1 MSMRTKIPGI
11 RKSKIILNL
20 KKYSNVILFSRREK
34 ERSLKINISNKSVKD
49 YIIKKKNKNQRDKN
63 NDVSNPSDD
72 ISTFALQT
80 ISSFKNSNSFST
92 QFTFPKN
99 IRPSLIDK
107 ENRNTPH
114 LTISNFY
121 SQASKDIKN
130 KHKKKTNIFCL
141 TQNNITIN
149 KNRDLSNNERCNTI
163 NFFPKKSSFSFKEK
177 ENEINLLKRI
187 KIEHGKEN
195 YKTDEKNLIYLKL
208 KKLESEKYNISLMLN
223 KVREFK
229 YFNYLNEQKKEINII
244 TMENSK
250 NNIEFLKDKIN
261 SLNKIKNIYSN
272 KISNTLGEYSKFISN
287 YKEKEKINSDILLNQ
302 INYIKKEVKNLQNKI
317 AKKEQEKATILK
329 WVYFLIKM
337 KEKKIEL
344 PTYYKK
350 IIETNFPRGIEK
362 RKTIAPKLEDIKS
375 IKEKKKQ
382 FFEHHEHNDN
392 DIDKDKDK
400 DKLHKDHS
408 NKTLAHIR
416 LSAVEENVKNGINDK
431 KTHIESKFKRKS
443 KIVTKGTISFKK
455 SLIKLNFIKFT
466 GINSGH
472 STNLEES
479 IEANI
484 KLKSAYDKLIN
495 DGIDPS
501 EINRIS
507 KYKLFLIYKTPED
520 LEDRLIEFQN
530 ENIQLLRQ
538 YELTRKKLIDKRLK
552 YKTIFENRANSI
564 YEELDEK
571 IKQNEIRLNQ
581 VKNKNELL
589 LIQCAIATNRLK
601 AQKNVVNIKQKKSKS
616 LKKKIITQESIRRE
630 LFVKI
635 ENLYELCLNHFEK
648 PNKFLEY
655 KDKFKKDIIYMLT
668 VIELFIVYLKSKLN
682 FNDKSDILK
691 FDLMKRIKNEIEHKH
706 KIEKGEILRLKE
718 KEKFKY
724 LQEIIEEKTNKILF
738 LQKRRII
745 PVYNW
750 DKMKKDRK
758 HSFSEKKLNFED
770 FMFD

>member
-1 MSMRTKIPGI
+1 MPGI

-49 YIIKKKNKNQRDKN
+49 YIIKKKNKNQRDKS

-141 TQNNITIN
+141 TQNNININ

-163 NFFPKKSSFSFKEK
+163 NFFPKKSNFSFKEK

-302 INYIKKEVKNLQNKI
+302 INNIKKEVKNLQNKI

-375 IKEKKKQ
+375 IKDKKKQ

-416 LSAVEENVKNGINDK
+416 LSAVEENVKNGVNDK
-431 KTHIESKFKRKS
+431 KSHIESKFKRKS

-601 AQKNVVNIKQKKSKS
+601 AQKKVVNIKQKKSKS

-758 HSFSEKKLNFED
+758 YSFSEKKLNFED

>member
-1 MSMRTKIPGI
+1 MPGI

-49 YIIKKKNKNQRDKN
+49 YIIKKKNKNQRDKS

-141 TQNNITIN
+141 TQNNININ

-163 NFFPKKSSFSFKEK
+163 NFFPKKSNFSFKEK

-302 INYIKKEVKNLQNKI
+302 INNIKKEVKNLQNKI

-375 IKEKKKQ
+375 INDKKKQ

-416 LSAVEENVKNGINDK
+416 LSAVEENVKNGVNDK

-443 KIVTKGTISFKK
+443 KIVSKGTISFKK

-601 AQKNVVNIKQKKSKS
+601 AQKKVVNIKQKKSKS

-682 FNDKSDILK
+682 FNNKSDILK

-758 HSFSEKKLNFED
+758 YSFSEKKLNFED

>member
-1 MSMRTKIPGI
+1 MPGI

-49 YIIKKKNKNQRDKN
+49 YIIKKKNKNQRDKS

-141 TQNNITIN
+141 TQNNININ

-302 INYIKKEVKNLQNKI
+302 INNIKKEVKNLQNKI

-375 IKEKKKQ
+375 IKDKKKQ

-400 DKLHKDHS
+400 DKPHKDHS

-416 LSAVEENVKNGINDK
+416 LSAVEENVKNGVNDK

-443 KIVTKGTISFKK
+443 KIVSKGTISFKK

-472 STNLEES
+472 SMNLEES

-706 KIEKGEILRLKE
+706 KIEKGEILRSKE

-758 HSFSEKKLNFED
+758 YSFSEKKLNFED

>member
-1 MSMRTKIPGI
+1 MPGI

-49 YIIKKKNKNQRDKN
+49 YIIKKKNKNQRDKS

-130 KHKKKTNIFCL
+130 KHKKKNNIFCL

-163 NFFPKKSSFSFKEK
+163 KKKKKKSNFSFKEK

-302 INYIKKEVKNLQNKI
+302 INNIKKEVKNLQNKI

-375 IKEKKKQ
+375 IKDKKKQ

-392 DIDKDKDK
+392 DIDRDKDK

-416 LSAVEENVKNGINDK
+416 LSAVEENVKNGVNDK

-443 KIVTKGTISFKK
+443 KIVSKGTISFKK

-601 AQKNVVNIKQKKSKS
+601 AQKKVVNIKQKKSKS

-758 HSFSEKKLNFED
+758 YSFSEKKLNFED

>member
-49 YIIKKKNKNQRDKN
+49 YIIKKKNKNQRDKS

-141 TQNNITIN
+141 TQNNININ

-163 NFFPKKSSFSFKEK
+163 NFFPKKSNFSFKEK

-229 YFNYLNEQKKEINII
+229 YFNYLNEQKKEINTT

-302 INYIKKEVKNLQNKI
+302 INNIKKEVKNLQNKI

-375 IKEKKKQ
+375 INDKKKQ
-382 FFEHHEHNDN
+382 FFEHHEHN

-416 LSAVEENVKNGINDK
+416 LSAVEENVKNGVNDK

-443 KIVTKGTISFKK
+443 KIVSKGTISFKK

-564 YEELDEK
+564 YGELDEK

-601 AQKNVVNIKQKKSKS
+601 AQKKVVNIKQKKSKS

-758 HSFSEKKLNFED
+758 YSFSEKKLNFED

>member
-1 MSMRTKIPGI
+1 MPGI

-49 YIIKKKNKNQRDKN
+49 YIIKKKNKNQRDKS

-141 TQNNITIN
+141 TQNNININ

-163 NFFPKKSSFSFKEK
+163 NFFPKKSNFSFKEK

-302 INYIKKEVKNLQNKI
+302 INNIKKEVKNLQNKI

-375 IKEKKKQ
+375 INDKKKQ

-392 DIDKDKDK
+392 DIDRDKDK

-416 LSAVEENVKNGINDK
+416 LSAVEENVKNGVNDK

-443 KIVTKGTISFKK
+443 KIVSKGTISFKK

-601 AQKNVVNIKQKKSKS
+601 AQKKVVNIKQKKSKS

-758 HSFSEKKLNFED
+758 YSFSEKKLNFED

>member
-1 MSMRTKIPGI
+1 MPGI

-49 YIIKKKNKNQRDKN
+49 YIIKKKNKNQRDKS

-141 TQNNITIN
+141 TQNNININ

-163 NFFPKKSSFSFKEK
+163 NFFPKKSNFSFKEK

-302 INYIKKEVKNLQNKI
+302 INNIKKEVKNLQNKI

-375 IKEKKKQ
+375 INDKKKQ
-382 FFEHHEHNDN
+382 FFEHHEHND
-392 DIDKDKDK
+392 IDKDKDT

-416 LSAVEENVKNGINDK
+416 LSAVEENVKNGVNDK

-443 KIVTKGTISFKK
+443 KIVSKGTISFKK

-601 AQKNVVNIKQKKSKS
+601 AQKKVVNIKQKKSKS

-655 KDKFKKDIIYMLT
+655 KDKFKKDNIYMLT

-758 HSFSEKKLNFED
+758 YSFSEKKLNFED

>member
-1 MSMRTKIPGI
+1 MPGI

-49 YIIKKKNKNQRDKN
+49 YIIKKKNKNQRDKS

-141 TQNNITIN
+141 TQNNININ

-163 NFFPKKSSFSFKEK
+163 NFFPKKSNFSFKEK

-261 SLNKIKNIYSN
+261 SLNKIKKIYSN

-302 INYIKKEVKNLQNKI
+302 INNIKKEVKNLQNKI

-375 IKEKKKQ
+375 INDKKKQ

-416 LSAVEENVKNGINDK
+416 LSAVEENVKNGVNDK

-443 KIVTKGTISFKK
+443 KIVSKGTISFKK

-601 AQKNVVNIKQKKSKS
+601 AQKKVVNIKQKKSKS

-758 HSFSEKKLNFED
+758 YSFSEKKLNFED

>member
-1 MSMRTKIPGI
+1 MPGI

-49 YIIKKKNKNQRDKN
+49 YIIKKKNKNQRDKS

-302 INYIKKEVKNLQNKI
+302 INNIKKEVKNLQNKI

-375 IKEKKKQ
+375 IKDKKKQ
-382 FFEHHEHNDN
+382 FFEHHEHN

-416 LSAVEENVKNGINDK
+416 LSAVEENVKNGVNDK

-443 KIVTKGTISFKK
+443 KIVSKGTISFKK

-601 AQKNVVNIKQKKSKS
+601 AQKKVVNIKQKKSKS

-758 HSFSEKKLNFED
+758 YSFSEKKLNFED

>member
-1 MSMRTKIPGI
+1 MPGI

-49 YIIKKKNKNQRDKN
+49 YIIKKKNKNQRDKS

-141 TQNNITIN
+141 TQNNININ

-163 NFFPKKSSFSFKEK
+163 NFFPKKSNFSFKEK

-302 INYIKKEVKNLQNKI
+302 INNIKKEVKNLQNKI

-375 IKEKKKQ
+375 INDKKKQ

-416 LSAVEENVKNGINDK
+416 LSAVEENVKNGVNDK
-431 KTHIESKFKRKS
+431 I
-443 KIVTKGTISFKK
+443 
-455 SLIKLNFIKFT
+455 
-466 GINSGH
+466 
-472 STNLEES
+472 
-479 IEANI
+479 
-484 KLKSAYDKLIN
+484 
-495 DGIDPS
+495 
-501 EINRIS
+501 RI
-507 KYKLFLIYKTPED
+507 
-520 LEDRLIEFQN
+520 
-530 ENIQLLRQ
+530 
-538 YELTRKKLIDKRLK
+538 
-552 YKTIFENRANSI
+552 
-564 YEELDEK
+564 
-571 IKQNEIRLNQ
+571 
-581 VKNKNELL
+581 
-589 LIQCAIATNRLK
+589 
-601 AQKNVVNIKQKKSKS
+601 
-616 LKKKIITQESIRRE
+616 
-630 LFVKI
+630 
-635 ENLYELCLNHFEK
+635 
-648 PNKFLEY
+648 
-655 KDKFKKDIIYMLT
+655 
-668 VIELFIVYLKSKLN
+668 
-682 FNDKSDILK
+682 
-691 FDLMKRIKNEIEHKH
+691 
-706 KIEKGEILRLKE
+706 
-718 KEKFKY
+718 
-724 LQEIIEEKTNKILF
+724 
-738 LQKRRII
+738 
-745 PVYNW
+745 
-750 DKMKKDRK
+750 
-758 HSFSEKKLNFED
+758 
-770 FMFD
+770 

>member
-1 MSMRTKIPGI
+1 MPGI

-49 YIIKKKNKNQRDKN
+49 YIIKKKNKNQRDKSH
-63 NDVSNPSDD
+63 DVSNPSDD

-141 TQNNITIN
+141 TQNNININ

-163 NFFPKKSSFSFKEK
+163 NFFPKKSNFSFKEK

-302 INYIKKEVKNLQNKI
+302 INNIKKEVKNLQNKI

-375 IKEKKKQ
+375 INDKKKQ

-416 LSAVEENVKNGINDK
+416 LSAVEENVKNGVNDK

-443 KIVTKGTISFKK
+443 KIVSKGTISFKK

-601 AQKNVVNIKQKKSKS
+601 AQKKVVNIKQKKSKS

-758 HSFSEKKLNFED
+758 YSFSEKKLNFED

>member
-1 MSMRTKIPGI
+1 MSMRTKMPGI

-49 YIIKKKNKNQRDKN
+49 YIIKKKNKNQRDKSH
-63 NDVSNPSDD
+63 DVSNPSDD

-141 TQNNITIN
+141 TQNNININ

-195 YKTDEKNLIYLKL
+195 YKSDEKNLIYLKL

-302 INYIKKEVKNLQNKI
+302 INNIKKEVKNLQNKI

-375 IKEKKKQ
+375 IKDKKKQ

-416 LSAVEENVKNGINDK
+416 LSAVEENVKNGVNDK

-443 KIVTKGTISFKK
+443 KIVSKGTISFKK

-601 AQKNVVNIKQKKSKS
+601 AQKKVVNIKQNKSKS

-706 KIEKGEILRLKE
+706 KIEKGEILRSKE

-758 HSFSEKKLNFED
+758 YSFSEKKLNFED

>member
-1 MSMRTKIPGI
+1 MPGI

-49 YIIKKKNKNQRDKN
+49 YIIKKKNKNQRDKS

-141 TQNNITIN
+141 TQNNININ

-163 NFFPKKSSFSFKEK
+163 NFFPKKSNFSFKEK

-302 INYIKKEVKNLQNKI
+302 INNIKKEVKNLQNKI

-375 IKEKKKQ
+375 INDKKKQ

-392 DIDKDKDK
+392 DMDKDK

-416 LSAVEENVKNGINDK
+416 LSAVEENVKNGVNDK

-443 KIVTKGTISFKK
+443 KIVSKGTISFKK

-564 YEELDEK
+564 YGELDEK

-601 AQKNVVNIKQKKSKS
+601 AQKKVVNIKQKKSKS

-655 KDKFKKDIIYMLT
+655 KDKFKKDNIYMLT

-691 FDLMKRIKNEIEHKH
+691 LDLMKKIKNEIEHKH

-758 HSFSEKKLNFED
+758 YSFSEKKLNFED

>member
-1 MSMRTKIPGI
+1 MPGI

-49 YIIKKKNKNQRDKN
+49 YIIKKKNKNQRDKS

-141 TQNNITIN
+141 TQNNININ

-163 NFFPKKSSFSFKEK
+163 NFFPKKSNFSFKEK

-229 YFNYLNEQKKEINII
+229 YFNYLNEQKKEINVI

-302 INYIKKEVKNLQNKI
+302 INNIKKEVKNLQNKI

-375 IKEKKKQ
+375 INDKKKQ
-382 FFEHHEHNDN
+382 FFEHHEHN

-416 LSAVEENVKNGINDK
+416 LSAVEENVKNGVNDK

-443 KIVTKGTISFKK
+443 KIVSKGTISFKK

-601 AQKNVVNIKQKKSKS
+601 AQKKVVNIKQKKSKS

-706 KIEKGEILRLKE
+706 KIEKGEILRSKE

-758 HSFSEKKLNFED
+758 YSFSEKKLNFED

>member
-1 MSMRTKIPGI
+1 MPGI

-49 YIIKKKNKNQRDKN
+49 YIIKKKNKNQRDKS

-141 TQNNITIN
+141 TQNNININ

-163 NFFPKKSSFSFKEK
+163 NFFPKKSNFSFKEK

-302 INYIKKEVKNLQNKI
+302 INNIKKEVKNLQNKI

-375 IKEKKKQ
+375 INDKKKQ

-416 LSAVEENVKNGINDK
+416 LSAVEENVKNGVNDK
-431 KTHIESKFKRKS
+431 KSHIESKFKRKS
-443 KIVTKGTISFKK
+443 KIVSKGTISFKK

-589 LIQCAIATNRLK
+589 LIQCSIATNRLK
-601 AQKNVVNIKQKKSKS
+601 AQKKVVNIKQKKSKS

-706 KIEKGEILRLKE
+706 KIEKGEILRSKE

-758 HSFSEKKLNFED
+758 YSFSEKKLNFED

>member
-1 MSMRTKIPGI
+1 MPGI

-49 YIIKKKNKNQRDKN
+49 YIIKKKNKNQRDKS

-141 TQNNITIN
+141 TQNNITLN

-163 NFFPKKSSFSFKEK
+163 NFFPKKSNFSFKEK

-302 INYIKKEVKNLQNKI
+302 INNIKKEVKNLQNKI

-375 IKEKKKQ
+375 INDKKKQ

-416 LSAVEENVKNGINDK
+416 LSAVEENVKNGVNDK

-443 KIVTKGTISFKK
+443 KIVSKGTISFKK

-601 AQKNVVNIKQKKSKS
+601 AQKKVVNIKQKKSKS

-655 KDKFKKDIIYMLT
+655 KDKFKKDIICMLT

-706 KIEKGEILRLKE
+706 KIEKGEILRSKE

-758 HSFSEKKLNFED
+758 YSFSEKKLNFED

>member
-1 MSMRTKIPGI
+1 MPGI

-49 YIIKKKNKNQRDKN
+49 YIIKKKNKNQRDKS

-141 TQNNITIN
+141 TQNNININ

-163 NFFPKKSSFSFKEK
+163 NFFPKKSNFSFKEK

-302 INYIKKEVKNLQNKI
+302 INNIKKEVKNLQNKI

-375 IKEKKKQ
+375 INDKKKQ

-392 DIDKDKDK
+392 DMDKDK

-416 LSAVEENVKNGINDK
+416 LSAVEENVKNGVNDK

-443 KIVTKGTISFKK
+443 KIVSKGTISFKK

-601 AQKNVVNIKQKKSKS
+601 AQKKVVNIKQKKSKS

-655 KDKFKKDIIYMLT
+655 KDKFKKDNIYMLT

-758 HSFSEKKLNFED
+758 YSFPEKKLNFED

>member
-1 MSMRTKIPGI
+1 MPGI

-49 YIIKKKNKNQRDKN
+49 YIIKKKNKNQRDKS

-141 TQNNITIN
+141 TQNNININ

-163 NFFPKKSSFSFKEK
+163 NFFPKKSNFSFKEK

-302 INYIKKEVKNLQNKI
+302 INNIKKEVKNLQNKI

-375 IKEKKKQ
+375 INDKKKQ

-392 DIDKDKDK
+392 DIDRDKDK

-416 LSAVEENVKNGINDK
+416 LSAVEENVKNGVNDK

-443 KIVTKGTISFKK
+443 KIVSKGTISFKK

-601 AQKNVVNIKQKKSKS
+601 AQKKVVNIKQKKSKS

-706 KIEKGEILRLKE
+706 KIEKGEILRSKE

-758 HSFSEKKLNFED
+758 YSFSEKKLNFED

>member
-49 YIIKKKNKNQRDKN
+49 YIIKKKNKNQRDKS

-163 NFFPKKSSFSFKEK
+163 NFFPKKSTFSFKEK

-302 INYIKKEVKNLQNKI
+302 INNIKKEVKNLQNKI

-375 IKEKKKQ
+375 IKDKKKQ
-382 FFEHHEHNDN
+382 FFEYHEHNDN

-758 HSFSEKKLNFED
+758 YSFSEKKLNFED

>member
-1 MSMRTKIPGI
+1 MPGI

-49 YIIKKKNKNQRDKN
+49 YIIKKKNKNQRDKS

-141 TQNNITIN
+141 TQNNITLN

-163 NFFPKKSSFSFKEK
+163 NFFPKKSNFSFKEK

-302 INYIKKEVKNLQNKI
+302 INNIKKEVKNLQNKI

-375 IKEKKKQ
+375 IKDKKKQ

-416 LSAVEENVKNGINDK
+416 LSAVEENVKNGVNDK

-443 KIVTKGTISFKK
+443 KIVSKGTISFKK

-601 AQKNVVNIKQKKSKS
+601 AQKKVVNIKQKKSKS

-706 KIEKGEILRLKE
+706 KIEKGEILRSKE

-758 HSFSEKKLNFED
+758 YSFSEKKLNFED

>member
-1 MSMRTKIPGI
+1 MPGI

-49 YIIKKKNKNQRDKN
+49 YIIKKKNKNQRDKS

-141 TQNNITIN
+141 TQNNININ

-302 INYIKKEVKNLQNKI
+302 INNIKKEVKNLQNKI

-375 IKEKKKQ
+375 IKDKKKQ

-416 LSAVEENVKNGINDK
+416 LSAVEENVKNGVNDK

-443 KIVTKGTISFKK
+443 KIVSKGTISFKK

-601 AQKNVVNIKQKKSKS
+601 AQKKVVNIKQKKSKS

-682 FNDKSDILK
+682 FNNKSDILK

-724 LQEIIEEKTNKILF
+724 LQEIIEEKTKKILF

-758 HSFSEKKLNFED
+758 YSFPEKKLNFED

>member
-1 MSMRTKIPGI
+1 MPGI

-49 YIIKKKNKNQRDKN
+49 YIIKKKNKNQRDKS

-141 TQNNITIN
+141 TQNNININ

-163 NFFPKKSSFSFKEK
+163 NFFPKKSNFSFKEK

-302 INYIKKEVKNLQNKI
+302 INSIKKEVKNLQNKI

-375 IKEKKKQ
+375 INDKKKQ

-416 LSAVEENVKNGINDK
+416 LSAVEENVKNGVNDK

-443 KIVTKGTISFKK
+443 KIVSKGTISFKK

-601 AQKNVVNIKQKKSKS
+601 AQKKVVNIKQKKSKS

-758 HSFSEKKLNFED
+758 YSFSEKKLNFED

>member
-1 MSMRTKIPGI
+1 MPGI

-49 YIIKKKNKNQRDKN
+49 YIIKKKNKNQRDKS

-163 NFFPKKSSFSFKEK
+163 NFFPKKSNFSFKEK

-302 INYIKKEVKNLQNKI
+302 INNIKKEVKNLQNKI

-375 IKEKKKQ
+375 INDKKKQ

-416 LSAVEENVKNGINDK
+416 LSAVEENVKNGVNDK

-443 KIVTKGTISFKK
+443 KIVSKGTISFKK

-601 AQKNVVNIKQKKSKS
+601 AQKKVVNIKQKKSKS

-758 HSFSEKKLNFED
+758 YSFSEKKLNFED

>member
-1 MSMRTKIPGI
+1 MPGI

-49 YIIKKKNKNQRDKN
+49 YIIKKKNKNQRDKS

-141 TQNNITIN
+141 TQNNITLN

-163 NFFPKKSSFSFKEK
+163 NFFPKKSNFSFKEK

-302 INYIKKEVKNLQNKI
+302 INNIKKEVKNLQNKI

-375 IKEKKKQ
+375 INDKKKQ

-392 DIDKDKDK
+392 DIDKDK

-416 LSAVEENVKNGINDK
+416 LSAVEENVKNGVNDK

-443 KIVTKGTISFKK
+443 KIVSKGTISFKK

-601 AQKNVVNIKQKKSKS
+601 AQKKVVNIKQKKSKS

-682 FNDKSDILK
+682 FNNKSDILK

-706 KIEKGEILRLKE
+706 KIEKGEILRSKE

-758 HSFSEKKLNFED
+758 YSFSEKKLNFED

>member
-1 MSMRTKIPGI
+1 MPGI

-49 YIIKKKNKNQRDKN
+49 YIIKKKNKNQRDKS

-141 TQNNITIN
+141 TQNNININ

-163 NFFPKKSSFSFKEK
+163 NFFPKKSNFSFKEK

-302 INYIKKEVKNLQNKI
+302 INNIKKEVKNLQNKI

-375 IKEKKKQ
+375 INDKKKQ

-416 LSAVEENVKNGINDK
+416 LSAVEENVKNGVNDK

-443 KIVTKGTISFKK
+443 KIVSKGTISFKK

-601 AQKNVVNIKQKKSKS
+601 AQKKVVNIKQKKSKS

-655 KDKFKKDIIYMLT
+655 KDKFKKDNIYMLT

-758 HSFSEKKLNFED
+758 YSFSEKKLNFED

>member
-1 MSMRTKIPGI
+1 MPGI

-49 YIIKKKNKNQRDKN
+49 YIIKKKNKNQRDKS

-141 TQNNITIN
+141 TQNNININ

-163 NFFPKKSSFSFKEK
+163 NFFPKKSNFSFKEK

-302 INYIKKEVKNLQNKI
+302 INNIKKEVKNLQNKI

-344 PTYYKK
+344 PT
-350 IIETNFPRGIEK
+350 
-362 RKTIAPKLEDIKS
+362 
-375 IKEKKKQ
+375 
-382 FFEHHEHNDN
+382 
-392 DIDKDKDK
+392 
-400 DKLHKDHS
+400 
-408 NKTLAHIR
+408 
-416 LSAVEENVKNGINDK
+416 
-431 KTHIESKFKRKS
+431 
-443 KIVTKGTISFKK
+443 
-455 SLIKLNFIKFT
+455 
-466 GINSGH
+466 
-472 STNLEES
+472 
-479 IEANI
+479 
-484 KLKSAYDKLIN
+484 
-495 DGIDPS
+495 
-501 EINRIS
+501 
-507 KYKLFLIYKTPED
+507 
-520 LEDRLIEFQN
+520 
-530 ENIQLLRQ
+530 
-538 YELTRKKLIDKRLK
+538 
-552 YKTIFENRANSI
+552 
-564 YEELDEK
+564 
-571 IKQNEIRLNQ
+571 
-581 VKNKNELL
+581 
-589 LIQCAIATNRLK
+589 
-601 AQKNVVNIKQKKSKS
+601 
-616 LKKKIITQESIRRE
+616 
-630 LFVKI
+630 
-635 ENLYELCLNHFEK
+635 
-648 PNKFLEY
+648 
-655 KDKFKKDIIYMLT
+655 
-668 VIELFIVYLKSKLN
+668 
-682 FNDKSDILK
+682 
-691 FDLMKRIKNEIEHKH
+691 
-706 KIEKGEILRLKE
+706 
-718 KEKFKY
+718 
-724 LQEIIEEKTNKILF
+724 
-738 LQKRRII
+738 
-745 PVYNW
+745 
-750 DKMKKDRK
+750 
-758 HSFSEKKLNFED
+758 
-770 FMFD
+770 

>member
-1 MSMRTKIPGI
+1 MPGI

-49 YIIKKKNKNQRDKN
+49 YIIKKKNKNQRDKS

-107 ENRNTPH
+107 ENRNKPH

-141 TQNNITIN
+141 TQNNININ

-229 YFNYLNEQKKEINII
+229 YFNYLNEQKKEINTT

-302 INYIKKEVKNLQNKI
+302 INNIKKEVKNLQNKI

-375 IKEKKKQ
+375 IKDKKKQ

-400 DKLHKDHS
+400 DKPHKDHS

-416 LSAVEENVKNGINDK
+416 LSAVEENVKNGVNDK

-443 KIVTKGTISFKK
+443 KIVSKGTISFKK

-472 STNLEES
+472 SMNLEES

-495 DGIDPS
+495 DGIDPN

-682 FNDKSDILK
+682 FNNKSDILK

-706 KIEKGEILRLKE
+706 KIEKGEILRSKE

-758 HSFSEKKLNFED
+758 YSFSEKKLNFED

>member
-1 MSMRTKIPGI
+1 MPGI

-49 YIIKKKNKNQRDKN
+49 YIIKKKNKNQRDKS

-141 TQNNITIN
+141 TQNNININ

-163 NFFPKKSSFSFKEK
+163 NFFPKKSNFSFKEK

-229 YFNYLNEQKKEINII
+229 YFNYLNEQKKEINTT

-302 INYIKKEVKNLQNKI
+302 INNIKKEVKNLQNKI

-375 IKEKKKQ
+375 IKDKKKQ

-392 DIDKDKDK
+392 DMDKDK

-416 LSAVEENVKNGINDK
+416 LSAVEENVKNGVNDK

-443 KIVTKGTISFKK
+443 RIVTKGTISFKK

-601 AQKNVVNIKQKKSKS
+601 AQKKVVNIKQKKSKS

-655 KDKFKKDIIYMLT
+655 KDKFKKDNIYMLT

-758 HSFSEKKLNFED
+758 YSFSEKKLNFED

>member
-1 MSMRTKIPGI
+1 MPGI

-49 YIIKKKNKNQRDKN
+49 YIIKKKNKNQRDKS

-141 TQNNITIN
+141 TQNNININ

-302 INYIKKEVKNLQNKI
+302 INNIKKEVKNLQNKI

-375 IKEKKKQ
+375 IKDKKKQ

-392 DIDKDKDK
+392 DIDRDKEKDK

-416 LSAVEENVKNGINDK
+416 LSAVEENVKNGVNDK

-443 KIVTKGTISFKK
+443 KIVSKGTISFKK

-601 AQKNVVNIKQKKSKS
+601 AQKKVVNIKQKKSKS

-706 KIEKGEILRLKE
+706 KIEKGEILRSKE

-758 HSFSEKKLNFED
+758 YSFPEKKLNFED

>member
-1 MSMRTKIPGI
+1 MPGI

-49 YIIKKKNKNQRDKN
+49 YIIKKKNKNQRDKS

-141 TQNNITIN
+141 TQNNININ

-163 NFFPKKSSFSFKEK
+163 NFFPKKSNFSFKEK

-302 INYIKKEVKNLQNKI
+302 INNIKKEVKNLQNKI

-375 IKEKKKQ
+375 INDKKKQ

-416 LSAVEENVKNGINDK
+416 LSAVEENVKNGVNDK

-443 KIVTKGTISFKK
+443 KIVSKGTISFKK

-601 AQKNVVNIKQKKSKS
+601 AQKKVVNIKQKKSKS

-706 KIEKGEILRLKE
+706 KIEKGEILRSKE

-758 HSFSEKKLNFED
+758 YSFSEKKLNFED

>member
-1 MSMRTKIPGI
+1 MPGI

-49 YIIKKKNKNQRDKN
+49 YIIKKKNKNQRDKS

-141 TQNNITIN
+141 TQNNININ

-163 NFFPKKSSFSFKEK
+163 NFFPKKSNFSFKEK

-302 INYIKKEVKNLQNKI
+302 INNIKKEVKNLQNKI

-375 IKEKKKQ
+375 INDKKKQ

-392 DIDKDKDK
+392 DMDKDK

-416 LSAVEENVKNGINDK
+416 LSAVEENVKNGVNDK

-443 KIVTKGTISFKK
+443 KIVSKGTISFKK

-538 YELTRKKLIDKRLK
+538 YELSRKKLIDKRLK

-601 AQKNVVNIKQKKSKS
+601 AQKKVVNIKQKKSKS

-758 HSFSEKKLNFED
+758 YSFSEKKLNFED

>member
-1 MSMRTKIPGI
+1 MPGI

-34 ERSLKINISNKSVKD
+34 EHSLKINISNKSVKD
-49 YIIKKKNKNQRDKN
+49 YIIKKKNKNQRDKS

-141 TQNNITIN
+141 TQNNITLN

-163 NFFPKKSSFSFKEK
+163 NFFPKKSNFSFKEK

-302 INYIKKEVKNLQNKI
+302 INSIKKEVKNLQNKI

-375 IKEKKKQ
+375 IKDKKKQ

-416 LSAVEENVKNGINDK
+416 LSAVEENVKNGVNDK

-443 KIVTKGTISFKK
+443 KIVSKGTISFKK

-601 AQKNVVNIKQKKSKS
+601 AQKKVVNIKQKKSKS

-758 HSFSEKKLNFED
+758 YSFSEKKLNFED

>member
-1 MSMRTKIPGI
+1 MPGI

-49 YIIKKKNKNQRDKN
+49 YIIKKKNKNQRDKS

-141 TQNNITIN
+141 TQNNININ

-163 NFFPKKSSFSFKEK
+163 NFFPKKSNFSFKEK

-302 INYIKKEVKNLQNKI
+302 INNIKKEVKNLQNKI

-375 IKEKKKQ
+375 INDKKKQ

-392 DIDKDKDK
+392 DMDKDK

-416 LSAVEENVKNGINDK
+416 LSAVEENVKNGVNDK

-443 KIVTKGTISFKK
+443 RIVTKGTISFKK

-601 AQKNVVNIKQKKSKS
+601 AQKKVVNIKQKKSKS

-758 HSFSEKKLNFED
+758 YSFSEKKLNFED

>member
-1 MSMRTKIPGI
+1 MPGI

-49 YIIKKKNKNQRDKN
+49 YIIKKKNKNQRDKS

-141 TQNNITIN
+141 TQNNININ

-163 NFFPKKSSFSFKEK
+163 NFFPKKSNFSFKEK

-302 INYIKKEVKNLQNKI
+302 INNIKKEVKNLQNKI

-375 IKEKKKQ
+375 IKDKKKQ

-416 LSAVEENVKNGINDK
+416 LSAVEENVKNGVNDK

-443 KIVTKGTISFKK
+443 KIVSKGTISFKK

-571 IKQNEIRLNQ
+571 IKQNELRLNQ

-601 AQKNVVNIKQKKSKS
+601 AQKKVVNIKQKKSKS
-616 LKKKIITQESIRRE
+616 LKKKITTQESIRRE

-682 FNDKSDILK
+682 FNNKSDILK

-758 HSFSEKKLNFED
+758 YSFSEKKLNFED

>member
-1 MSMRTKIPGI
+1 MPGI

-49 YIIKKKNKNQRDKN
+49 YIIKKKNKNQRDKS

-163 NFFPKKSSFSFKEK
+163 NFFPKKSNFSFKEK

-223 KVREFK
+223 KVKEFK

-302 INYIKKEVKNLQNKI
+302 INNIKKEVKNLQNKI

-375 IKEKKKQ
+375 IKDKKKQ

-392 DIDKDKDK
+392 DIDRDKDK

-416 LSAVEENVKNGINDK
+416 LSAVEENVKNGVNDK

-443 KIVTKGTISFKK
+443 KIVSKGTISFKK

-601 AQKNVVNIKQKKSKS
+601 AQKKVVNIKQKKSKS

-706 KIEKGEILRLKE
+706 KIEKGEILRSKE

-758 HSFSEKKLNFED
+758 YSFSEKKLNFED

>member
-1 MSMRTKIPGI
+1 MPGI

-49 YIIKKKNKNQRDKN
+49 YIIKKKNKNQRDKS

-141 TQNNITIN
+141 TQNNININ

-302 INYIKKEVKNLQNKI
+302 INNIKKEVKNLQNKI

-375 IKEKKKQ
+375 IKDKKKQ

-400 DKLHKDHS
+400 DKPHKDHS

-416 LSAVEENVKNGINDK
+416 LSAVEENVKNGVNDK

-443 KIVTKGTISFKK
+443 KIVSKGTISFKK

-472 STNLEES
+472 SMNLEES

-495 DGIDPS
+495 DGIDPN

-758 HSFSEKKLNFED
+758 YSFSEKKLNFED

>member
-1 MSMRTKIPGI
+1 MPGI

-49 YIIKKKNKNQRDKN
+49 YIIKKKNKNQRDKS

-141 TQNNITIN
+141 TQNNININ

-163 NFFPKKSSFSFKEK
+163 NFFPKKSNFSFKEK

-302 INYIKKEVKNLQNKI
+302 INNIKKEVKNLQNKI

-375 IKEKKKQ
+375 IKDKKKQ

-443 KIVTKGTISFKK
+443 KIVSKGTISFKK

-601 AQKNVVNIKQKKSKS
+601 AQKKVVNIKQKKSKS

-668 VIELFIVYLKSKLN
+668 VIELFIVHLKSKLN

-758 HSFSEKKLNFED
+758 YSFSEKKLNFED

>member
-1 MSMRTKIPGI
+1 MPGI

-49 YIIKKKNKNQRDKN
+49 YIIKKKNKNQRDKS

-163 NFFPKKSSFSFKEK
+163 NFFPKKSNFSFKEK

-302 INYIKKEVKNLQNKI
+302 INNIKKEVKNLQNKI

-375 IKEKKKQ
+375 IKDKKKQ

-416 LSAVEENVKNGINDK
+416 LSAVEENVKNGVNDK

-443 KIVTKGTISFKK
+443 KIVSKGTISFKK

-601 AQKNVVNIKQKKSKS
+601 AQKKVVNIKQKKSKS

-706 KIEKGEILRLKE
+706 KIEKGEILRSKE

-758 HSFSEKKLNFED
+758 YSFPEKKLNFED

>member
-1 MSMRTKIPGI
+1 MTYQILQMIYLLSLYKLYHLLKIQ
-11 RKSKIILNL
+11 
-20 KKYSNVILFSRREK
+20 ILFQHN
-34 ERSLKINISNKSVKD
+34 L
-49 YIIKKKNKNQRDKN
+49 
-63 NDVSNPSDD
+63 
-72 ISTFALQT
+72 
-80 ISSFKNSNSFST
+80 
-92 QFTFPKN
+92 
-99 IRPSLIDK
+99 
-107 ENRNTPH
+107 
-114 LTISNFY
+114 SNFY

-141 TQNNITIN
+141 TQNNININ

-287 YKEKEKINSDILLNQ
+287 YKKKKKINSDILLNQ
-302 INYIKKEVKNLQNKI
+302 INNIKKEVKNLQNKI

-375 IKEKKKQ
+375 IKDKKKQ

-416 LSAVEENVKNGINDK
+416 LSAVEENVKNGVNDK

-443 KIVTKGTISFKK
+443 KIVSKGTISFKK

-601 AQKNVVNIKQKKSKS
+601 AQKKVVNIKQKKSKS

-758 HSFSEKKLNFED
+758 YSFSEKKLNFED

>member
-1 MSMRTKIPGI
+1 MPGI

-49 YIIKKKNKNQRDKN
+49 YIIKKKNKNQRDKS

-141 TQNNITIN
+141 TQNNININ

-163 NFFPKKSSFSFKEK
+163 NFFPKKSNFSFKEK

-229 YFNYLNEQKKEINII
+229 YFNYLNEQKKEINTT

-302 INYIKKEVKNLQNKI
+302 INNIKKEVKNLQNKI

-375 IKEKKKQ
+375 INDKKKQ

-392 DIDKDKDK
+392 DMDKDK

-416 LSAVEENVKNGINDK
+416 LSAVEENVKNGVNDK

-443 KIVTKGTISFKK
+443 RIVTKGTISFKK

-564 YEELDEK
+564 YGELDEK

-601 AQKNVVNIKQKKSKS
+601 AQKKVVNIKQKKSKS

-655 KDKFKKDIIYMLT
+655 KDKFKKDNIYMLT

-691 FDLMKRIKNEIEHKH
+691 LDLMKKIKNEIEHKH

-758 HSFSEKKLNFED
+758 YSFSEKKLNFED